1 MQVGTD
7 REGGEM
13 AQSRGLDGMR
23 ALEMGREV
31 VGGMLSRRGGSGEWQ
46 GWGKRREWRGRRQG
60 EATAG
65 PCSERGGRGGMEA
78 L

>member
-46 GWGKRREWRGRRQG
+46 SWG
-60 EATAG
+60 
-65 PCSERGGRGGMEA
+65 
-78 L
+78 